1 MVLKQNLRIPGPTPV
16 PEDILLAV
24 ASPMVNH
31 RGKEFAALIS
41 RVAERLKGFFLT
53 KEDVLILSA
62 SGTGGLE
69 AAVVNTLSPGDKVL
83 AVSIGSFGER
93 FAQIAETYG
102 ANVVALRYEWGQ
114 AARPEDIR
122 AALAEEPD
130 IKAVLV
136 THNETSTGVTNPLEQ
151 IAPVV
156 READKLLLVDSVS
169 SLGAVPLDMGGWGLD
184 VVVTGSQ
191 KGWMVPPGLAFVAMS
206 ERGWAAYEQAKMPRF
221 YFDLGRH
228 REALPKGQTPW
239 TPAMSIFFG
248 LDVALERM
256 SEEGME
262 SIFARHARAGRL
274 TRDGVKSLGLELLCE
289 DERFASDTVTA
300 VKCPEGI
307 EVSDLRKMME
317 EEHGVVLAGGQGH
330 SGLPPAYPPHVDR
343 GSGGVS
349 GARAHAGAPQ
359 RGGRGEAERKDFPHR
374 PPGACGRRGHSWG
387 AGRVGAST
395 DKAGVQGAGRA
406 LNRGGLGSRPPR

>member
-1 MVLKQNLRIPGPTPV
+1 
-16 PEDILLAV
+16 
-24 ASPMVNH
+24 
-31 RGKEFAALIS
+31 
-41 RVAERLKGFFLT
+41 LT
-53 KEDVLILSA
+53 SQDVMILSA

-83 AVSIGSFGER
+83 VVSIGSFGER

-102 ANVVALRYEWGQ
+102 AKVVALRYEWGQ

-122 AALAEEPD
+122 SALAEEPD

-136 THNETSTGVTNPLEQ
+136 THNETSTGVTNPLEE
-151 IAPVV
+151 IARVV
-156 READKLLLVDSVS
+156 REAEKLLIVDAVS
-169 SLGAVPLDMGGWGLD
+169 SLGAIPLDMDGWGLD

-206 ERGWAAYEQAKMPRF
+206 ERAWAAFDEAKMPRF

-256 SEEGME
+256 SKEGME
-262 SIFARHARAGRL
+262 SIFTRHSRMGRL
-274 TRDGVKSLGLELLCE
+274 TREGVKSLGLELLCE

-307 EVSDLRKMME
+307 EVSDLRKMTE
-317 EEHGVVLAGGQGH
+317 DEYGVVLAGGQGKL
-330 SGLPPAYPPHVDR
+330 SGKIFRIGHLGLVEESDIR
-343 GSGGVS
+343 GALDALGQSLAKLGY
-349 GARAHAGAPQ
+349 
-359 RGGRGEAERKDFPHR
+359 
-374 PPGACGRRGHSWG
+374 
-387 AGRVGAST
+387 
-395 DKAGVQGAGRA
+395 KAAAVR
-406 LNRGGLGSRPPR
+406 